1 MSRHGHRLRVQ
12 SYPMGGTWVCV
23 APNSSIGRHLGRM
36 AFVGI
41 LGGFIDDNGD
51 SGPASVEADNIRI
64 EGNTTNRAA
73 HIRVVG
79 AILSQVQQP
88 INGGSIVDRVMG
100 LHAIN
105 ASFLTVSDVQW
116 HGGAASN
123 PVIKDS
129 GGIVID
135 GGHNNTIS
143 SFTSVFG
150 ARNPIKIG
158 NRTFNT
164 VINGVNNLD
173 NGYDGV
179 STSDSYCIYL
189 DSSTT
194 RNLLSNILCDNTTN
208 SWHGRGIG
216 SASSDSANSVTGYE
230 NFSPQTGP
238 DSLGEIKRH

>member
-1 MSRHGHRLRVQ
+1 
-12 SYPMGGTWVCV
+12 
-23 APNSSIGRHLGRM
+23 M

-41 LGGFIDDNGD
+41 FGGFIDDNGD
-51 SGPASVEADNIRI
+51 SGPAGVEADNIRI
-64 EGNTTNRAA
+64 EGNSSNRAA

-79 AILSQVQQP
+79 PILSQAQQP
-88 INGGSIVDRVMG
+88 INGGSIVERVMG

-123 PVIKDS
+123 PIIKDS

-135 GGHNNTIS
+135 GGYNNTIS

-150 ARNPIKIG
+150 AKNPIRIG
-158 NRTFNT
+158 NRAFNT

-173 NGYDGV
+173 NGFSGV
-179 STSDSYCIYL
+179 NTNDSYCIYL
-189 DSSTT
+189 ESTTT

-216 SASSDSANSVTGYE
+216 SDSADNTSSVSGYE
-230 NFSPQTGP
+230 NFSPQPSP
-238 DSLGEIKRH
+238 DSLGNVKRH